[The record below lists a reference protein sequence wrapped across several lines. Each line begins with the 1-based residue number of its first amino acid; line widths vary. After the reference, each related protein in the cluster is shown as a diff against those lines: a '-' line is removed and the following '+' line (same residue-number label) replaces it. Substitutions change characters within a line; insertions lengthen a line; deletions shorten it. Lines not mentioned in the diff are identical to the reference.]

1 MPLTGPQY
9 QQMQDALLHAF
20 DEPSLKRMVRFGLGE
35 DLTAIAG
42 GANFSDTVFELIGWA
57 ERSGRTAELVDA
69 AAAAVPHNPELQAF
83 IARNP
88 GLVQPAA
95 PGAARPAVA
104 NAAAGSGARKAWLVV
119 EGMEFFAARPGVQ
132 VRVTA
137 NVNGTEYVYPSVGG
151 VEWLEV
157 GPGMSAQKF
166 RLPPESDEY
175 IVRFEAAVRVP
186 GKGKQRAVTGKL
198 TSVTEDIVHVAGDI
212 PYTGRYVLHTFDP
225 VHMARSAQANAELS
239 YRITYDP

>member
-1 MPLTGPQY
+1 MSLTGPQY
-9 QQMQDALLHAF
+9 QQLQDALLHAF

-35 DLTAIAG
+35 DLAAIAG
-42 GANFSDTVFELIGWA
+42 GASFAETVFELIGWA
-57 ERSGRTAELVDA
+57 ERSGRTAEFVAA

-83 IARNP
+83 VTQNP
-88 GLVQPAA
+88 ALGQPVSPPA
-95 PGAARPAVA
+95 PPA
-104 NAAAGSGARKAWLVV
+104 ARKAWLVV
-119 EGMEFFAARPGVQ
+119 EGMEFFAALPGAQ

-166 RLPPESDEY
+166 RLPPASDEY
-175 IVRFEAAVRVP
+175 IVRFAADVRVP
-186 GKGKQRAVTGKL
+186 GKGKQRAITGKL
-198 TSVTEDIVHVAGDI
+198 TSVAEDIVHVAGDI
-212 PYTGRYVLHTFDP
+212 PYAGRYVLHTFDP
-225 VHMARSAQANAELS
+225 VHMARSADANAELS

>member
-1 MPLTGPQY
+1 MPLIGPQY
-9 QQMQDALLHAF
+9 QQLQDAFLRAF

-35 DLTAIAG
+35 DLSAIAG
-42 GANFSDTVFELIGWA
+42 GADFSDTVFELIGWA
-57 ERSGRTAELVDA
+57 ERSGRTAELVAA

-83 IARNP
+83 VA
-88 GLVQPAA
+88 QHPALAQLAQADA
-95 PGAARPAVA
+95 PASPPVAPPA
-104 NAAAGSGARKAWLVV
+104 ARKAWLVV
-119 EGMEFFAARPGVQ
+119 EGMEFFAALPGAQ

-166 RLPPESDEY
+166 RLPPERDEY
-175 IVRFEAAVRVP
+175 IVRFEADVRVP
-186 GKGKQRAVTGKL
+186 GKGKQRTITGKL
-198 TSVTEDIVHVAGDI
+198 TSVAEDIVHAPGDI
-212 PYTGRYVLHTFDP
+212 PHAGRYVLHTFDP
-225 VHMARSAQANAELS
+225 VHMARSAEANAELS